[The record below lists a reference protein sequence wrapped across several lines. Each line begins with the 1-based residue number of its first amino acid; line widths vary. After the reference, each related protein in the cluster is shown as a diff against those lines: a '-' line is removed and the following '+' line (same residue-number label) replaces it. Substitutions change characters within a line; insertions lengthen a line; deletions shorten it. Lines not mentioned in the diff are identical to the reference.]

1 MIKLILCHLHELA
14 LVLYLSLGEFKGL
27 ICYSIAC
34 YYIGSILT
42 RHQEVLLSLFVF
54 EVRMR

>member
-27 ICYSIAC
+27 ICYCITSN
-34 YYIGSILT
+34 YLRSILT
-42 RHQEVLLSLFVF
+42 CHEEVLLGLLVF
-54 EVRMR
+54 EVRVG